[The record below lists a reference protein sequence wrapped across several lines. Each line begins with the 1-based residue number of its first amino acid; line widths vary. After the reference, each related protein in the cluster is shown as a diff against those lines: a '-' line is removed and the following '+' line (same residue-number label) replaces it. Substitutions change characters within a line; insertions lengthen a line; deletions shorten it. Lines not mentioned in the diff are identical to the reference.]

1 MHKKRLKKLQK
12 VWYNQRFLLVSRV
25 VSPLAGQVKPLSQA
39 TDPVF
44 SSGVMGQGVVIEPS
58 QGELVSPV
66 NGTVTVLFPTKHAV
80 GIVF

>member
-1 MHKKRLKKLQK
+1 MLG
-12 VWYNQRFLLVSRV
+12 
-25 VSPLAGQVKPLSQA
+25 PLAGQVKPLSQA

-44 SSGVMGQGVVIEPS
+44 SSGVMGQGIVIEPS

-80 GIVF
+80 GIVSEEGVEMLMHIGMDTVSLDGKF